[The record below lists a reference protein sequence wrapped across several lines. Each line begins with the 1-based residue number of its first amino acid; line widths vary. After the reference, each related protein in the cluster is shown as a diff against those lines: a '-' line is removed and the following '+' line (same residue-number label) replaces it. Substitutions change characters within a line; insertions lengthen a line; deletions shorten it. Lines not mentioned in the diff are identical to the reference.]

1 MTSITKQLRE
11 VGELLGLDC
20 GDNGCLFAREK
31 SGARTNGGCQCDLV
45 DAVMQVKDTAMHA
58 EAYGDDCE
66 KLEAEV
72 KLLREM
78 NDAMEK
84 HGSWLDKELRKI
96 VVSLSRARVLPGDVK
111 HVLDVIRNELSK
123 LLVLDTEPLRGEKA
137 P

>member
-20 GDNGCLFAREK
+20 GDNSCLFAREK

-96 VVSLSRARVLPGDVK
+96 VVSLSRARVLPDDVK

>member
-20 GDNGCLFAREK
+20 GDNSCLFAREK